1 MALYTEISVAVQTEC
16 WLWLTFPKKHKLGR
30 QQIGRVIDKK
40 PTIFGRVCAQ
50 HGRKKLYFIFYFF
63 VDWKAL
69 NTPQRKH
76 LINNLQHKQVAKT
89 TKIIAFLF
97 LYKFGI
103 NIKHISLYLYYKVEY
118 EGPKRK
124 NIWGV
129 PKSLQLQPLSKILA
143 LPDNF
148 LLLLLIACTIAM

>member
-103 NIKHISLYLYYKVEY
+103 NIKHISLYLYIIKWNMKGQKEKIFGGCRNLYSY
-118 EGPKRK
+118 
-124 NIWGV
+124 
-129 PKSLQLQPLSKILA
+129 SLFQKFWLYQIIFCYS
-143 LPDNF
+143 
-148 LLLLLIACTIAM
+148 C